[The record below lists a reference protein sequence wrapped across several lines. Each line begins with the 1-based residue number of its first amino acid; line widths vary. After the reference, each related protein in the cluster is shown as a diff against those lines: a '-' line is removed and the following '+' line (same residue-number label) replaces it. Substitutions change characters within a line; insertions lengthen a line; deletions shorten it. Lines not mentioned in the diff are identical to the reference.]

1 MPKSKNKQREKAKS
15 IDYDALFKEFITEF
29 FPDFIAFVNPALY
42 EAIDWE
48 KGFVF
53 LEQELINALRGKFK
67 VRGKRRHTDKL
78 VKVHLKE
85 GIEHVVFVHGEFQ
98 HKIERG
104 FALRMY
110 TYRALIGLRYNVE
123 DITAIAVFTGA
134 APPMEERS
142 YLRASFGTKIAYDFV
157 SIVAVEYDE
166 QALIEAADNPFAV
179 AILAA
184 KYTYRSRKSP
194 KLRMKLKIKLFEL
207 INSRNL
213 DIEKLVRLLIF
224 VKEFVDLPIE
234 LEHEFQETQLALD
247 FPNSINM
254 TISQSTKDFAV
265 GLYERV
271 FGYNPV
277 EALKEEKKKSREERQ
292 AAIEAQKRE
301 EEERLRLDQVILNLY
316 EMEKF
321 TIAEIA
327 GLTMKSEEYVQELIE
342 ASNLTFKHFSL
353 P

>member
-1 MPKSKNKQREKAKS
+1 MPKSKKKQKEKAKS

-85 GIEHVVFVHGEFQ
+85 GNEHVVFVHGEFQ
-98 HKIERG
+98 HKIELG

-110 TYRALIGLRYNVE
+110 TYRTLIGLRYNVE

-134 APPMEERS
+134 APPLEERS
-142 YLRASFGTKIAYDFV
+142 YFRASFGTKISYDFV

-166 QALIEAADNPFAV
+166 QALIQAADNPFAV

-184 KYTYRSRKSP
+184 QYTYRSRKSP
-194 KLRMKLKIKLFEL
+194 KLRMNLKIKLFEL

-234 LEHEFQETQLALD
+234 LEHEFQETQFSLD

-327 GLTMKSEEYVQELIE
+327 GLAMKSEEYVQELIV
-342 ASNLTFKHFSL
+342 AANLGKE
-353 P
+353 